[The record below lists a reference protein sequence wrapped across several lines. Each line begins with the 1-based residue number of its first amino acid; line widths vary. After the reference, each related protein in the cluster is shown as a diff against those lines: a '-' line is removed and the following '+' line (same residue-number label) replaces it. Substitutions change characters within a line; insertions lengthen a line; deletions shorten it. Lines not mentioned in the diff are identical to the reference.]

1 MNTIG
6 LLFIA
11 IGIYPLVMTI
21 TAELILRRKQKM
33 AHKESG
39 QRGEQSQEKVNRILS
54 ANKQRDLQR
63 KIDAAQEAA
72 RQEKR
77 RDQRGY

>member
-1 MNTIG
+1 
-6 LLFIA
+6 
-11 IGIYPLVMTI
+11 
-21 TAELILRRKQKM
+21 M

-39 QRGEQSQEKVNRILS
+39 QRGEQSQEKVNKILS

-77 RDQRGY
+77 RDQRGH